1 MPLQNDKD
9 TKVKLNFVLHEFLGY
24 EICSNDIVQNV
35 SVQCKRTLPMWGVGI
50 FLQRFCHFKGSFI
63 TVCVLEAY
71 QTLVTK

>member
-35 SVQCKRTLPMWGVGI
+35 GVQCKRTLPMWGVGI
-50 FLQRFCHFKGSFI
+50 FYSLFVILKAVLLQFVF
-63 TVCVLEAY
+63 
-71 QTLVTK
+71 